1 MTSRTQPITDR
12 NMAAAAFG
20 HVRGRGH
27 SDNQIKFFTI
37 AEVAERLHVSG
48 RTIRRWIRANDLVAH
63 RIKGNR
69 PGRRERSEGVSGATS
84 GRLIVEHACH

>member
-63 RIKGNR
+63 RIKGIVR
-69 PGRRERSEGVSGATS
+69 VAESDLRAFQALHREG
-84 GRLIVEHACH
+84 